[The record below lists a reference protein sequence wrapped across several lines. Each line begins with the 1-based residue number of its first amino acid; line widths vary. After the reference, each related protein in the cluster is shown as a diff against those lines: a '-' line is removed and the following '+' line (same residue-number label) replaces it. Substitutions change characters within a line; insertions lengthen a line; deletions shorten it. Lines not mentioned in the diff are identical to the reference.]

1 MIENIKI
8 EKLHPHPDN
17 PRKEIG
23 DISEL
28 TESIKASGIFQNL
41 TVVPATGHYDGDY
54 TVIIGHRRLAAAKQA
69 GLKELPCVIMEMD
82 KREQI
87 ATMLLENMQRS
98 DLTPYEEAQGMQM
111 MLDLGESIE
120 DISQKTGFS
129 ESTIRRRTKLLK
141 LDQTKFKESQARQVT
156 FLEYDKLFEVE
167 DEERRN
173 KLLDHIGTKNFNN
186 ELYRAKEDEKDAKK
200 KAAMIAKLK
209 EYATEIS
216 RDEAVD
222 IKKYVKCLWNGS
234 QIDEMEWED
243 DITYYFYI
251 SGIYIYIYRD
261 RTEEEERQSKELEE
275 REIENQEKAAAENE
289 RRTALGQ
296 LNKRMYQLRFD
307 FVKEC
312 PDVRVKTDAIM
323 QFAVCSMVQEWREE
337 TDTEQFGELLGF
349 NIHDEDDEPVWGKYA
364 FEFKENPRK
373 VLLYAAYANYGDC
386 ASAKYSDWRG
396 RYSENE
402 SLDKLY
408 EMLVMLGYELSDE
421 EQQWKD
427 GSHPLYKPAE

>member
-23 DISEL
+23 DIAEL
-28 TESIKASGIFQNL
+28 TESIKASGVFQNL
-41 TVVPATGHYDGDY
+41 TVVPATGHYDGEY

-69 GLKELPCVIMEMD
+69 GLKELPCAIMEMD

-120 DISQKTGFS
+120 DISLKTGFS
-129 ESTIRRRTKLLK
+129 KSTIRRRTKLLK

-186 ELYRAKEDEKDAKK
+186 ELYRAKEDEKFAKK
-200 KAAMIAKLK
+200 KAVMAEKLSK
-209 EYATEIS
+209 YA
-216 RDEAVD
+216 
-222 IKKYVKCLWNGS
+222 KYVESKDVDGKIYVRCLWAES
-234 QIDEMEWED
+234 QIDEVNWQEGM
-243 DITYYFYI
+243 TYYFYI
-251 SGIYIYIYRD
+251 SGVYIYIYRD
-261 RTEEEERQSKELEE
+261 RTDVEAKESQELEE
-275 REIENQEKAAAENE
+275 KEKENQERMAAEKE
-289 RRTALGQ
+289 RRTALEQ

-323 QFAVCSMVQEWREE
+323 QFAVWSMVQEWVEE

-349 NIHDEDDEPVWGKYA
+349 NIHDEDDDPVWGKYA

-373 VLLYAAYANYGDC
+373 VLLYAAYANYGDGGN
-386 ASAKYSDWRG
+386 AKYSDWNGNYRN
-396 RYSENE
+396 NE
-402 SLDKLY
+402 RLDKLY